1 MSLTTTETAIALVT
15 RLGFKVF
22 PWVMTKDE
30 RKVPLTENG
39 HLDSVGAEDIEQIA
53 TWFSDSKARIGVHV
67 GASGLLVGDVDVK
80 EGKDGFQSTSGWLD
94 FPSTFEAETGTG
106 GKHFIYQAPPGVR
119 LAPSGNFQGFRGL
132 DIRGGSSWIAWWADE
147 VPEDRSVFA
156 PAPAWMCE
164 PAKEVVGGAFEG
176 GLDDWLSS
184 LEDVA
189 GEPNDRVLDA
199 IQRIPD
205 RDFGRFDLLER
216 QFEFVRLA
224 AEGAPGVLHGLNLLR
239 EAWLTP
245 AWGDFDTD
253 DNRYTF
259 DKGLDG
265 AIHKAGALDQQI
277 ANLPKYS
284 DLYLAASQPVENA
297 LASKDGVTKSERH
310 WFNTIKVLIRA
321 GYEDSEV
328 ASLLWSAPAT
338 KGHSREWGI
347 EFVFAR
353 IAELRAEVEAQEAKA
368 EAEVARDS
376 GDESTLEQRS
386 DSIKPSLLTA
396 DEREALQENPNFIHR
411 YLAYAGDRFPMLNA
425 PYHRANAWTIL
436 SLTVG
441 TCGFSPLAG
450 KNLGLNLFQLTLGES
465 STGKSDSLLLRDEIL
480 RRYFED
486 DGDYDLGVEASG
498 EMAHEHLL
506 GRDGKPTFFHAD
518 EAAVFFRE
526 LTRPGSW
533 QAKLQDKLT
542 DFYGGYVGPVHKRA
556 YKGENKG
563 GHCHLVSQFFG
574 TPDRLFG
581 VMETDQFLSGFL
593 ARFQWSI
600 GEPASKENRTVEDMQ
615 DDAPVVHV
623 TNPQTEDLVTQL
635 QSTVAYL
642 GHRRPF
648 KAGRSELARLLA
660 AEKPMEAYLRANSD
674 WKITESAYRRLVDA
688 LRKCAAL
695 LAGSRGSVHIS
706 AEDVLGTLEQAE
718 VWLAGL
724 VEAASNV
731 SSSAFEREA
740 RDIAMAVKAK
750 AHPWITEAALYKSF
764 SRYEPIEFDKRLS
777 WGVRSGYIQRSET
790 NHGTKYGW
798 RGHQD
803 DDAD

>member
-1 MSLTTTETAIALVT
+1 MQDGLGTALAWAK
-15 RLGFKVF
+15 LGVASF
-22 PWVMTKDE
+22 PWHLTKDG
-30 RKVPLTENG
+30 RKAPYPETRG
-39 HLDSVGAEDIEQIA
+39 HLDATTDPEALATLFSQYPQARVGI
-53 TWFSDSKARIGVHV
+53 HV
-67 GASGLLVGDVDVK
+67 GASGLVVADLDAK
-80 EGKDGFQSTSGWLD
+80 NGKNGFESSEGWLD
-94 FPSTFEAETGTG
+94 FPETWTQETPSNGR
-106 GKHFIYQAPPGVR
+106 HLVYAAPDGIR
-119 LAPSGNFQGFRGL
+119 LAPSADFQGFEGL
-132 DIRGGSSWIAWWADE
+132 DVRAGSSWIGVYGKAPKSRDA
-147 VPEDRSVFA
+147 FT
-156 PAPAWMCE
+156 PAPEWLLE
-164 PAKEVVGGAFEG
+164 PARDIVGGAFEG
-176 GLDDWLSS
+176 GLDEWLAS
-184 LEDVA
+184 LEDA
-189 GEPNDRVLDA
+189 GAEPDDRVLDA
-199 IQRIPD
+199 ITRIPD
-205 RDFGRFDLLER
+205 AEFGHMELIER
-216 QFEFVRLA
+216 QMEFIRLG
-224 AEGAPGVLHGLNLLR
+224 AEGHPGVLHGLELLR
-239 EAWLTP
+239 HAWLRTP
-245 AWGDFDTD
+245 WDTD
-253 DNRYTF
+253 DYRYEY
-259 DKGLDG
+259 DRALDSG
-265 AIHKAGALDQQI
+265 IKKFGALDQQI

-284 DLYLAASQPVENA
+284 DLYLAASQPVENS

-353 IAELRAEVEAQEAKA
+353 IAELRVEVEAAEAKA
-368 EAEVARDS
+368 EAEVQRS
-376 GDESTLEQRS
+376 EGDESTLEQRS
-386 DSIKPSLLTA
+386 EKSNPNLLTDA
-396 DEREALQENPNFIHR
+396 ERKALNENPNFIHR

-600 GEPASKENRTVEDMQ
+600 GEPASKETRTVEDMQ

-623 TNPQTEDLVTQL
+623 TNPQTEDLVAEL
-635 QSTVAYL
+635 HSTVAYL

-695 LAGSRGSVHIS
+695 LAASRGSVHIDMN
-706 AEDVLGTLEQAE
+706 DVLGTLEQAE

-777 WGVRSGYIQRSET
+777 WGVRSGYIQRQET

>member
-22 PWVMTKDE
+22 PWVLTKDE
-30 RKVPLTENG
+30 RKVPLTPNG
-39 HLDSVGAEDIEQIA
+39 HLDAVGSEDIEQIA
-53 TWFSDSKARIGVHV
+53 TWFADPQARIGVHV
-67 GASGLLVGDVDVK
+67 GASSLAVGDIDLK
-80 EGKDGFQSTSGWLD
+80 EGKDGFSATEGWLD
-94 FPSTFEAETGTG
+94 FPETFEATTGTG
-106 GKHFIYQAPPGVR
+106 GKHFIYEAPEGIR

-176 GLDDWLSS
+176 GLDDWLAS
-184 LEDVA
+184 LEDPE

-199 IQRIPD
+199 IQRIPES
-205 RDFGRFDLLER
+205 DFGRFDLLER

-224 AEGAPGVLHGLNLLR
+224 SEGAPGILHGLNLLR
-239 EAWLTP
+239 EAWLHP

-265 AIHKAGALDQQI
+265 AIHKAGALDKQI
-277 ANLPKYS
+277 ADLPKYS
-284 DLYLAASQPVENA
+284 ELYLAASLPVENA
-297 LASKDGVTKSERH
+297 LASKDGVTKSKAH
-310 WFNTIKVLIRA
+310 WFNTVKVLVRA
-321 GYEDSEV
+321 GYSDQET
-328 ASLLWSAPAT
+328 ASLLWNAPAT

-353 IAELRAEVEAQEAKA
+353 IAELRTEVETAEAKA
-368 EAEVARDS
+368 EAEVAR
-376 GDESTLEQRS
+376 GEDEATGA
-386 DSIKPSLLTA
+386 DTTPDKPSLLTA
-396 DEREALQENPNFIHR
+396 AEREALDENPNFVHR
-411 YLAYAGDRFPMLNA
+411 YLAYAAERFPMMNA

-441 TCGFSPLAG
+441 TTGFTPLAG

-480 RRYFED
+480 RRYFEE
-486 DGDYDLGVEASG
+486 DGAYDLGVEASG

-506 GRDGKPTFFHAD
+506 ERGGKPTFFHAD

-556 YKGENKG
+556 FKGDNKG
-563 GHCHLVSQFFG
+563 GPCHLSSHFFG

-600 GEPASKENRTVEDMQ
+600 GESASKEQRTVESMQ

-623 TNPQTEDLVTQL
+623 VNPLTEDLVSEL
-635 QSTVAYL
+635 HNTVAYL
-642 GHRRPF
+642 GRKRPF
-648 KAGRSELARLLA
+648 KGGRSELARLLA

-695 LAGSRGSVHIS
+695 LAASRGSTHIT

-718 VWLAGL
+718 LWLAGL

-750 AHPWITEAALYKSF
+750 AHPWLSEAQLYRMF
-764 SRYEPIEFDKRLS
+764 SRYEPMELDKRLA
-777 WGVRSGYIQRSET
+777 WGIRTGYLTRQET
-790 NHGTKYGW
+790 NTGAKFGW